1 MQVGGSAGEPT
12 TGRPDSYM
20 RAAGI
25 FTHLTLAFVCVSL
38 AVLARD
44 TARLAAPEIA
54 SLPASTSPSTTPLA
68 MVVADDVRTSDQ
80 SGSALA
86 PVASTARPD
95 AADLDHWAAPARLL
109 DAASATTSAP
119 LPTDGAQPAQISA
132 AEIPKPA
139 PPAPKVAAITPADAS
154 PAPLAIAPQPETSTA
169 PATAAL
175 ATPAVAPL
183 LPADPSTET
192 HANGGTPGLKPAKV
206 LFGAVATPAPLAA
219 RAIGSYARGCLA
231 GGQALPVDGE
241 TWQAM
246 RLSRNRNWGHPKLIK
261 LIEKLSI
268 DGKQKDG
275 WPGLLVGDLAQPRG
289 GPMLTGHASHQIG
302 LDADLWL
309 TPMPDRR
316 LSNKERET
324 IEATSMLSDDGLSV
338 NRDVWTDGHLNI
350 IKRAASYP
358 DVERIFVHPA
368 IKQVLCYAAKDD
380 RSWLSKVRPYWG
392 HHYHFHVRIH
402 CPPGSADCTPQAT
415 VPGDDGCG
423 TELDDWLK
431 RLANIKAEPP
441 PLPLPAPPP
450 VAAAKP
456 KVKPPMTL
464 DQLPQ
469 ACSVVLAK
477 DNPSLQADIDAAAKA
492 VEAAKAAKLAEAANK
507 AAAKTAPKSADKSAD
522 KTTEKSVDKTSVTA
536 DGKTPVVSA
545 AAKSA
550 SARVDANAAPAK
562 PLALPAAAVAK
573 PVTLEKK
580 SASQ

>member
-1 MQVGGSAGEPT
+1 
-12 TGRPDSYM
+12 M
-20 RAAGI
+20 RVASI
-25 FTHLTLAFVCVSL
+25 FSHLALAFVCVSL
-38 AVLARD
+38 AALSRD
-44 TARLAAPEIA
+44 PAHVASPESA
-54 SLPASTSPSTTPLA
+54 SLPAAKSPSTTPSA
-68 MVVADDVRTSDQ
+68 IVVADDVRRPDPSA
-80 SGSALA
+80 SGIA
-86 PVASTARPD
+86 PVASTAQPD

-109 DAASATTSAP
+109 DAASATAAAP

-132 AEIPKPA
+132 AEIPKLA
-139 PPAPKVAAITPADAS
+139 PPAPKVAAITPAEPS
-154 PAPLAIAPQPETSTA
+154 PARLPIASQPETSTE
-169 PATAAL
+169 PATVAL
-175 ATPAVAPL
+175 ATPAVTPL
-183 LPADPSTET
+183 LPADPLTET

-219 RAIGSYARGCLA
+219 RAIGTYARGCLA
-231 GGQALPVDGE
+231 GAQALPVDGE

-261 LIEKLSI
+261 LIEKLSV

-402 CPPGSADCTPQAT
+402 CPPGSADCAPQAT

-431 RLANIKAEPP
+431 RLANIKPDPA

-507 AAAKTAPKSADKSAD
+507 AAAKTAPKSADKSSD
-522 KTTEKSVDKTSVTA
+522 PV
-536 DGKTPVVSA
+536 DGKAPAVSA

-550 SARVDANAAPAK
+550 NARVDANAASAK
-562 PLALPAAAVAK
+562 ALALPAAAVAK